1 LLPPFGFFSPLFSN
15 PKRGG
20 PPDQPIDR
28 QSDNLTIRFPMRHDL
43 EILPLAAPLRHEIET
58 RLRSAIT
65 QGRFHAGERLIE
77 RELCEMLGVSRP
89 SLREALR
96 QLEAEQLVTLRPNRG
111 PVVAEITIEEATEI
125 YEIRATLEGQAAR
138 LFTRR
143 ASPEEVQNLRQT
155 VQDLKRAERA
165 SSSGLLLDRK
175 NKFYLVLLNGCRNR
189 VIQRVLTQLHNRIRL
204 LRAETLAGRTK
215 AAFVEIEKIVKA
227 IETRDEEAAYRAG
240 AAHIE
245 RAAQFALASLQ
256 KRQRTSREAIPHK
269 KERKDDRRYA
279 AAAAD

>member
-1 LLPPFGFFSPLFSN
+1 M
-15 PKRGG
+15 K
-20 PPDQPIDR
+20 D
-28 QSDNLTIRFPMRHDL
+28 DL
-43 EILPLAAPLRHEIET
+43 EILPLAAPLRREIET

-77 RELCEMLGVSRP
+77 RELCETLGVSRP

-111 PVVAEITIEEATEI
+111 PVVAEITLEEAAEI
-125 YEIRATLEGQAAR
+125 YEMRATMEGLAAR

-143 ASPEEVQNLRQT
+143 ATPEEVQNLRQT
-155 VQDLKRAERA
+155 VRDLKRAENA

-175 NKFYLVLLNGCRNR
+175 NKFYAVLLNGCRNR
-189 VIQRVLTQLHNRIRL
+189 VIQRVLSQLHNRIRL

-215 AAFVEIEKIVKA
+215 AALVEIEKIIKA
-227 IETRDEEAAYRAG
+227 VEARDEEVAYLAG

-245 RAAQFALASLQ
+245 RAAHYALAALQ
-256 KRQRTSREAIPHK
+256 KHQQAPMKVIRRRK
-269 KERKDDRRYA
+269 GRKDDRRYA
-279 AAAAD
+279 AAAAN